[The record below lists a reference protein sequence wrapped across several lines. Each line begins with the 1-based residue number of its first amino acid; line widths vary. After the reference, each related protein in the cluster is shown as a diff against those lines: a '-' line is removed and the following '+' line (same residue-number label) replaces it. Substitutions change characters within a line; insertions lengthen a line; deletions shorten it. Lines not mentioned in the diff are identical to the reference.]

1 MLGEMGVQKFK
12 TKVRVRVSVNPNPHP
27 HPNPNPNPNPNS
39 NPDPNPDPHP
49 NPHPHPH
56 PNQLTI
62 DGGEP
67 FYEVDSSFGW
77 FIPEVF
83 EKQIGLDNGK
93 TTPAW
98 HLLPKNAGPQPQVY
112 ALP

>member
-1 MLGEMGVQKFK
+1 MCRCGPGAALLDEVRHRRHARAHLGA
-12 TKVRVRVSVNPNPHP
+12 PNPTP
-27 HPNPNPNPNPNS
+27 HP
-39 NPDPNPDPHP
+39 DPHPDPHP